1 MSLRYLP
8 LFFCAFA
15 FASCATG
22 PGDFREVPASRA
34 HATVKPGRVVK
45 MILPFE
51 ASDTAIV
58 SIDGREP
65 VFMRMDSTFRI
76 EPGRRV
82 LVLSHLGSTDMG
94 QVEMVMDA
102 VEGKTYV
109 VKSDAIGMNIRFW
122 IEDET
127 GRMIGKKE
135 VPREPAART
144 APVPLILPMPGAR
157 S

>member
-1 MSLRYLP
+1 
-8 LFFCAFA
+8 
-15 FASCATG
+15 
-22 PGDFREVPASRA
+22 
-34 HATVKPGRVVK
+34 
-45 MILPFE
+45 
-51 ASDTAIV
+51 
-58 SIDGREP
+58 
-65 VFMRMDSTFRI
+65 MRMDSTFRI